1 MYIPKIDFIA
11 INFSRYFKSIEEE
24 QNLRKVAKSLD
35 FFLTTPI
42 KKCNPIL
49 LIILY
54 ITIMLGF
61 LIYLI
66 QKLQLMNTKPVIKN
80 KLKTLLNG
88 LEKFKVQ
95 TVFVL
100 DYKKRNDV
108 KIYLSSTKLI
118 ASNSDI
124 DKAFNLCIKAL

>member
-1 MYIPKIDFIA
+1 
-11 INFSRYFKSIEEE
+11 
-24 QNLRKVAKSLD
+24 
-35 FFLTTPI
+35 
-42 KKCNPIL
+42 
-49 LIILY
+49 
-54 ITIMLGF
+54 MLGF
-61 LIYLI
+61 LIYLT

-108 KIYLSSTKLI
+108 KIYHSSIKLI
-118 ASNSDI
+118 ASNSGI

>member
-1 MYIPKIDFIA
+1 
-11 INFSRYFKSIEEE
+11 
-24 QNLRKVAKSLD
+24 
-35 FFLTTPI
+35 
-42 KKCNPIL
+42 
-49 LIILY
+49 
-54 ITIMLGF
+54 MLGF
-61 LIYLI
+61 LIYLT